1 MSASTSGQ
9 PDFFDYC
16 LFMGLIDSFWVER
29 VQSQPPEMDDATAS
43 LSGYC
48 PSDNSTV
55 VVLIENLKQELCWK
69 YHSACRVRFI
79 YLLLTF
85 YPVDLLVLNRR
96 GERERERGTAP
107 YSVSTSYRWFDS
119 AVWLLNGHLKLE
131 LCWRYRP
138 WCQMSSSFWIE
149 APHQVDWLDWR
160 WVDRTAARAR
170 HCYLT
175 HSCDCKVSALI
186 FKCGLCTNFVE

>member
-1 MSASTSGQ
+1 MLTPHTPDQFLWFAHDRFVIRRSETRTLLKMSASTSGQ

-96 GERERERGTAP
+96 GERERER
-107 YSVSTSYRWFDS
+107 
-119 AVWLLNGHLKLE
+119 E
-131 LCWRYRP
+131 
-138 WCQMSSSFWIE
+138 
-149 APHQVDWLDWR
+149 
-160 WVDRTAARAR
+160 AR
-170 HCYLT
+170 HHTPCLPLIDDLIRP
-175 HSCDCKVSALI
+175 SDC
-186 FKCGLCTNFVE
+186 